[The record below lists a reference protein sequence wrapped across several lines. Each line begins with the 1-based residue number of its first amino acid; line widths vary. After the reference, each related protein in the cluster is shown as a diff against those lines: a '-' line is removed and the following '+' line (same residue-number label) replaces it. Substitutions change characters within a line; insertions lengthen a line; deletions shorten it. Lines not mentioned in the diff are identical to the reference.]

1 MNEKLN
7 QLSKVSDALRQSEEK
22 YRNLLE
28 LAPDAF
34 FQGDS
39 EGNFIMAN
47 DKALELTG
55 YTREELYKMNIS
67 QLFPPGILDATP
79 LRYDLLQKGETIRTN
94 RQIKTR
100 DGRRILVEMNSK
112 AMPDGTYQSFFRDI
126 TDRYLAEKALMES
139 EQRFRRLHTSMMDGF
154 VFTDMNGN
162 IIDSNESYCNML
174 GYSHDELF
182 DLTYQAITP
191 AKWHSIEEKILREQ
205 ILVKGHSGVYEKEY
219 IRKDGTI
226 FPIEIRTFL
235 IRNDQGE
242 NEGMWA
248 IVRDITER
256 KKTEEILRESE
267 FKFRSIIESS
277 PTAMHFYTLGHD
289 GNLYLT
295 GANPVADK
303 ILHFGHSSVIGLTIE
318 EAFPNLRGTSIPGM
332 YCDVACGK
340 IGPQSFEI
348 PYEDE
353 RFSGYFNVHVFQ
365 TGSQSIAVDFTDIT
379 SRRHMEEA
387 LKRSEIEYRDTLD
400 SLPDWMYVV
409 DDKFNIVMLNASMQ
423 QEIIRQGFYQDLVGS
438 LLKVIPPMVEP
449 SDISEIESVFVSG
462 QISITERIFDLAARP
477 AYGVMTLVPILKDG
491 HVMKV
496 VVIIRDKSKEK
507 EIEELKQRNADQ
519 KEVLLREIHHRVK
532 NNLAIV
538 ISLLNFQ
545 LRSNTS
551 SELSKMIIDIQM
563 RIRSMALIHEHLYR
577 SDTLDRIPLDAY
589 IESLAQKILTTFS
602 GHRIRLENDLE
613 HIDVSIE
620 TALPIGLIINE
631 LLTNAFKYAFP
642 AGTSGVVSI
651 ILKHTGQGNC
661 LIIVR
666 DNGIGLPS
674 TIRTDS
680 EKSLGLYIVNLLTE
694 QLEGTL
700 QISTH
705 QGTTFNLNFIN
716 RLLCP

>member
-1 MNEKLN
+1 
-7 QLSKVSDALRQSEEK
+7 
-22 YRNLLE
+22 
-28 LAPDAF
+28 
-34 FQGDS
+34 
-39 EGNFIMAN
+39 
-47 DKALELTG
+47 
-55 YTREELYKMNIS
+55 
-67 QLFPPGILDATP
+67 
-79 LRYDLLQKGETIRTN
+79 
-94 RQIKTR
+94 
-100 DGRRILVEMNSK
+100 
-112 AMPDGTYQSFFRDI
+112 
-126 TDRYLAEKALMES
+126 
-139 EQRFRRLHTSMMDGF
+139 
-154 VFTDMNGN
+154 
-162 IIDSNESYCNML
+162 
-174 GYSHDELF
+174 
-182 DLTYQAITP
+182 
-191 AKWHSIEEKILREQ
+191 
-205 ILVKGHSGVYEKEY
+205 
-219 IRKDGTI
+219 
-226 FPIEIRTFL
+226 
-235 IRNDQGE
+235 
-242 NEGMWA
+242 
-248 IVRDITER
+248 
-256 KKTEEILRESE
+256 
-267 FKFRSIIESS
+267 
-277 PTAMHFYTLGHD
+277 
-289 GNLYLT
+289 
-295 GANPVADK
+295 
-303 ILHFGHSSVIGLTIE
+303 
-318 EAFPNLRGTSIPGM
+318 M